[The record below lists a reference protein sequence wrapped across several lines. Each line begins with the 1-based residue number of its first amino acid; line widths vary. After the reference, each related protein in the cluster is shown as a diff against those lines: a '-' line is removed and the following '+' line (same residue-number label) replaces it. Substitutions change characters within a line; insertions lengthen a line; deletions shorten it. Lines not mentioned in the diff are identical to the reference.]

1 MQDEATELP
10 QGGFHTVAAMMG
22 PCHDT
27 VTLGISPTTIVP
39 EVSDFSKSHNM
50 LVFQAHFLPN
60 PALQMRLLHCN
71 RMNCATI
78 ANYLRRELRYMD
90 AGERGSSAS

>member
-39 EVSDFSKSHNM
+39 EVSDFSKSRNM
-50 LVFQAHFLPN
+50 LVF
-60 PALQMRLLHCN
+60 
-71 RMNCATI
+71 
-78 ANYLRRELRYMD
+78 
-90 AGERGSSAS
+90 